1 MNLVPTHL
9 RHHSAG
15 AIFKNIQD
23 SKPNLRSTLRRCL
36 KGVESGCKLTCAS
49 RCAALASKPSNGS
62 DDSYPDTARGLANG
76 FFFVFALFWGVQA
89 WVRSNVT
96 LYLRQLLQADAASS
110 RLVPATQQVAWV
122 NAKIQITSGVIGYIN
137 CANTN

>member
-76 FFFVFALFWGVQA
+76 FFSFLLCFGVFKRGFGQMSPCTCDNFCK
-89 WVRSNVT
+89 RM
-96 LYLRQLLQADAASS
+96 RPHHD
-110 RLVPATQQVAWV
+110 
-122 NAKIQITSGVIGYIN
+122 
-137 CANTN
+137 